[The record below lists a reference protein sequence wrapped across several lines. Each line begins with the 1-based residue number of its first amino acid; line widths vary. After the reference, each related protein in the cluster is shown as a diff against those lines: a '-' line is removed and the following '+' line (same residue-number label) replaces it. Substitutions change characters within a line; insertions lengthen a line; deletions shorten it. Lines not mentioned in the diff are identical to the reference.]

1 MSTIATPNQKLL
13 VGVPANSSERVLV
26 NHPTQSATAIDGW
39 KSVLFGL
46 PFFAAGIFIGAV
58 ALDYV
63 SGKKHAPDWLIGLIG
78 FFFFAAGAFLMIHGL
93 RGVIRKTKY
102 DREARQVPDQLWLC
116 DYHWHREG
124 FAFSAFNSM
133 LLRFVAAVVWN
144 AFLTPFFW
152 IGLTQRGAWFF
163 AIVAA
168 LFALIGLVFWYR
180 WGQMLAA
187 LLRYGNTFLD
197 YNTFPF
203 FLGSSVSARLRAP
216 NHLSDLD
223 EFDPHS
229 SLRSGALHY
238 QRIGRQSQDRGR
250 LFRTLRRLKNFLAR
264 STCSLFESKHSHGIS
279 AAPVPTH
286 HVASLDAAHVLGNR
300 SQWQI
305 LPRQSPGL
313 LPRPR
318 LQIRLVCNLA

>member
-13 VGVPANSSERVLV
+13 VGVSANSSERVLV

-39 KSVLFGL
+39 KSLLFGL

-63 SGKKHAPDWLIGLIG
+63 GGKKNAPNWLIGLLG
-78 FFFFAAGAFLMIHGL
+78 FFFSAAGAFLIVHGL
-93 RGVIRKTKY
+93 RGIIRKAKY
-102 DREARQVPDQLWLC
+102 DREARQVPSQLWLC

-133 LLRFVAAVVWN
+133 LQRFVAAVLWN

-180 WGQMLAA
+180 WGQMLAE

-197 YNTFPF
+197 YNNFPY
-203 FLGSSVSARLRAP
+203 FLGGTLTARLRAP

-223 EFDPHS
+223 E
-229 SLRSGALHY
+229 LTL
-238 QRIGRQSQDRGR
+238 
-250 LFRTLRRLKNFLAR
+250 TLRCVQERYITSGSGKNR
-264 STCSLFESKHSHGIS
+264 TTNVVCFELYADSKTFS
-279 AAPVPTH
+279 
-286 HVASLDAAHVLGNR
+286 R
-300 SQWQI
+300 SQLAAYSNQSI
-305 LPRQSPGL
+305 PIEFMLPDSQLTTSLASTPPTYWEIEANGNSSRVN
-313 LPRPR
+313 
-318 LQIRLVCNLA
+318 LQAFFLVPVYKSV

>member
-13 VGVPANSSERVLV
+13 VGVSANSSERVLV

-39 KSVLFGL
+39 KSLLFGL

-63 SGKKHAPDWLIGLIG
+63 GGKKNAPNWLIGLLG
-78 FFFFAAGAFLMIHGL
+78 FFFSAAGAFLIVHGL
-93 RGVIRKTKY
+93 RGIIRKAKY
-102 DREARQVPDQLWLC
+102 DREARQVPSQLWLC

-133 LLRFVAAVVWN
+133 LQRFVAAVLWN

-163 AIVAA
+163 AIVAG
-168 LFALIGLVFWYR
+168 LFALIGIVFWYR
-180 WGQMLAA
+180 WGQMLAE

-197 YNTFPF
+197 YNNFPY
-203 FLGSSVSARLRAP
+203 FLGGTLTARLRAP

-223 EFDPHS
+223 E
-229 SLRSGALHY
+229 LTL
-238 QRIGRQSQDRGR
+238 
-250 LFRTLRRLKNFLAR
+250 TLRCVQERYITSGSGKNR
-264 STCSLFESKHSHGIS
+264 TTNVVCFELYADSQTFS
-279 AAPVPTH
+279 
-286 HVASLDAAHVLGNR
+286 R
-300 SQWQI
+300 SQLAAYSNQSI
-305 LPRQSPGL
+305 PIEFTLPDSQLTTSLASTPPTYWEIEANGNSSRVN
-313 LPRPR
+313 
-318 LQIRLVCNLA
+318 LQAFFLVPVYKSV

>member
-63 SGKKHAPDWLIGLIG
+63 SGKKHAPDWLIGLVG
-78 FFFFAAGAFLMIHGL
+78 FFFFAAGAFLIIHGL

-102 DREARQVPDQLWLC
+102 DREARQVPSQLWLC
-116 DYHWHREG
+116 DYHWCREG
-124 FAFSAFNSM
+124 FAFSAFNCM
-133 LLRFVAAVVWN
+133 LQRFVAAVVWN

-152 IGLTQRGAWFF
+152 LGLTQRGAWFF
-163 AIVAA
+163 SIVAG
-168 LFALIGLVFWYR
+168 LFALIGIVFWYR
-180 WGQMLAA
+180 WGQMLAE

-197 YNTFPF
+197 YNMFPF

-216 NHLSDLD
+216 NHLADLD
-223 EFDPHS
+223 E
-229 SLRSGALHY
+229 LTL
-238 QRIGRQSQDRGR
+238 
-250 LFRTLRRLKNFLAR
+250 TLRCVQERYITSGSGKNRKTEVVCFELYADLKTFTRGQLAAYSDQSIPMEFPLPDSQLTTRLTATPPTYWEIEANGKSSRVNLQAFFLVPVY
-264 STCSLFESKHSHGIS
+264 K
-279 AAPVPTH
+279 AA
-286 HVASLDAAHVLGNR
+286 
-300 SQWQI
+300 
-305 LPRQSPGL
+305 
-313 LPRPR
+313 
-318 LQIRLVCNLA
+318 

>member
-1 MSTIATPNQKLL
+1 MSTIATPSQTLL

-63 SGKKHAPDWLIGLIG
+63 GGKKHAPDWLIGLVG
-78 FFFFAAGAFLMIHGL
+78 FFFFAAGAFLIIHGL
-93 RGVIRKTKY
+93 RDVIRKTKY

-133 LLRFVAAVVWN
+133 LQRFVAAVVWN

-163 AIVAA
+163 AIVAG
-168 LFALIGLVFWYR
+168 LFTLIGLVFWYR
-180 WGQMLAA
+180 WGQVRAE

-223 EFDPHS
+223 E
-229 SLRSGALHY
+229 LTL
-238 QRIGRQSQDRGR
+238 
-250 LFRTLRRLKNFLAR
+250 TLRCVQERYITSGSGKSRTTNVV
-264 STCSLFESKHSHGIS
+264 CFELYADSKTFS
-279 AAPVPTH
+279 
-286 HVASLDAAHVLGNR
+286 R
-300 SQWQI
+300 SQLAADSNQSI
-305 LPRQSPGL
+305 PMEFPLPPSQLTTSLASTPPTYWEIEASGKSSRVN
-313 LPRPR
+313 
-318 LQIRLVCNLA
+318 LQVFFLVPVYKTA

>member
-39 KSVLFGL
+39 KSLLFGL

-63 SGKKHAPDWLIGLIG
+63 GGKKNAPNWLIGLLG
-78 FFFFAAGAFLMIHGL
+78 FFFSAAGAFLIVHGL
-93 RGVIRKTKY
+93 RGIIRKAKY
-102 DREARQVPDQLWLC
+102 DREARQVPSQLWLC

-133 LLRFVAAVVWN
+133 LQRFVAAVLWN

-180 WGQMLAA
+180 WGQMLAE

-197 YNTFPF
+197 YNNFPY
-203 FLGSSVSARLRAP
+203 FLGGTLTARLRAP

-223 EFDPHS
+223 E
-229 SLRSGALHY
+229 LTL
-238 QRIGRQSQDRGR
+238 
-250 LFRTLRRLKNFLAR
+250 TLRCVQERYITSGSGKNR
-264 STCSLFESKHSHGIS
+264 TTNVVCFELYADSKTFS
-279 AAPVPTH
+279 
-286 HVASLDAAHVLGNR
+286 R
-300 SQWQI
+300 SQLAAYSNQSI
-305 LPRQSPGL
+305 PIEFTLPDSQLTTSLASTPPTYWEIEANGNSSRVN
-313 LPRPR
+313 
-318 LQIRLVCNLA
+318 LQAFFLVPVYKSV